1 MINDLQQKLF
11 ALIHGNRLIYNTCWE
26 DPRIDRQ
33 LLQLNQESKV
43 VAITSAG
50 CNVLDYLLDGPGA
63 VHAVDVNFRQNAL
76 LFLKM
81 ALIEDGDHDSL
92 FALFGRGSWP
102 SYRDIYAQVRQLL
115 PTWVQHF
122 WDKKIA
128 YFKPK
133 GLRQSFYWRG
143 GAGDFAWLLQTMLL
157 RNRPLKRLFG
167 GLLDAKSLED
177 QKLLYDQVEPH
188 IFRRGLRWLLRQPP
202 AMAFIGVPMAQIR
215 LIEEEYPGGLVTY
228 IRDSLRQ
235 VFTSV
240 PMRDNYFWRVYLTGS
255 YTSEC
260 CPGYLRA
267 DYLQTLQKR
276 IARVRLYNT
285 SVTRFLQNNPG
296 EYTHFILLD
305 HQDWLAWHNT
315 DALLGEWSQI
325 FRNSRPGS
333 RILMRSAGPDLSF
346 LPATVTSRL
355 RFFPDLTQPLHHQDR
370 VGTYGS
376 LHLAEVA

>member
-143 GAGDFAWLLQTMLL
+143 GA
-157 RNRPLKRLFG
+157 
-167 GLLDAKSLED
+167 
-177 QKLLYDQVEPH
+177 
-188 IFRRGLRWLLRQPP
+188 
-202 AMAFIGVPMAQIR
+202 
-215 LIEEEYPGGLVTY
+215 PGF
-228 IRDSLRQ
+228 SKQ
-235 VFTSV
+235 CS
-240 PMRDNYFWRVYLTGS
+240 
-255 YTSEC
+255 
-260 CPGYLRA
+260 
-267 DYLQTLQKR
+267 
-276 IARVRLYNT
+276 
-285 SVTRFLQNNPG
+285 
-296 EYTHFILLD
+296 
-305 HQDWLAWHNT
+305 
-315 DALLGEWSQI
+315 
-325 FRNSRPGS
+325 
-333 RILMRSAGPDLSF
+333 
-346 LPATVTSRL
+346 
-355 RFFPDLTQPLHHQDR
+355 
-370 VGTYGS
+370 
-376 LHLAEVA
+376 